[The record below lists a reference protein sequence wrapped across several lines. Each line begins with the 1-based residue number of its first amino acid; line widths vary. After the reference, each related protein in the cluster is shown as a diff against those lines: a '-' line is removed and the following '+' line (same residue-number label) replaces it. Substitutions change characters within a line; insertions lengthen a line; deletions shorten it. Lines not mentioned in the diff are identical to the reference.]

1 MGTKGSAMWK
11 GVSKMKNTLAR
22 ALLFAIVL
30 GLLAAG
36 QSACGGSGYSSPTAP
51 STAPGQPTPT
61 PVPGRGY

>member
-1 MGTKGSAMWK
+1 MGTKVSAMWK
-11 GVSKMKNTLAR
+11 GVSKMKNTLTR

-36 QSACGGSGYSSPTAP
+36 QSACGGGYSSPTAP

-61 PVPGRGY
+61 PMPGRGY